1 MRRLEWWLNGD
12 LRHCHDLE
20 SGRLADQD
28 MSCKPFGGSLYIS
41 LHCPDLDIY
50 IGESQYQFLALIA
63 TLSVFLQQ
71 FSLET

>member
-1 MRRLEWWLNGD
+1 MVTSAIVMTWSQGDWPIRICPANHLEVT
-12 LRHCHDLE
+12 
-20 SGRLADQD
+20 
-28 MSCKPFGGSLYIS
+28 YIFP
-41 LHCPDLDIY
+41 CIVQIY